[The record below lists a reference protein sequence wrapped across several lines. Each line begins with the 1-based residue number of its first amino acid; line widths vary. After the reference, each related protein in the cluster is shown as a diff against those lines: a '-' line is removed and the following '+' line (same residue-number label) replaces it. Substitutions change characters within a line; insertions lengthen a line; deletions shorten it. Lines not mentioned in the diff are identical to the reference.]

1 MWLAMRREVF
11 VFGSNLAGKHGKGAA
26 LAALRLWGAEYGNG
40 RGLQGNSYAL
50 PTKDR
55 NLMPLPIYDIEKNIV
70 EFLAHAREHPKNLYL
85 LTPVGTGLAG
95 YSKREISGILR
106 TYEIPENVVLTKEW
120 IE

>member
-1 MWLAMRREVF
+1 ML
-11 VFGSNLAGKHGKGAA
+11 
-26 LAALRLWGAEYGNG
+26 
-40 RGLQGNSYAL
+40 
-50 PTKDR
+50 
-55 NLMPLPIYDIEKNIV
+55 
-70 EFLAHAREHPKNLYL
+70 EHPKNLYL